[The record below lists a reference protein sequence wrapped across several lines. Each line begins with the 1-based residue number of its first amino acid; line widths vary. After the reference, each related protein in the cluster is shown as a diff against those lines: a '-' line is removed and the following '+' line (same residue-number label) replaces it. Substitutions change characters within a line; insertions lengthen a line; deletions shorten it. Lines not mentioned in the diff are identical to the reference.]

1 MTVNQKNVLDAIRA
15 NPGLTMTELSKLL
28 GTTEAQVR
36 QKARILRKY
45 GLISSRPV
53 PSKKLK
59 NTMVM
64 IWYAEE
70 V

>member
-1 MTVNQKNVLDAIRA
+1 MINEKKVMDTIRA
-15 NPGLTMTELSKLL
+15 NPGLTMTELSELL

-36 QKARILRKY
+36 QRARFLRKY